1 MTRCRVGDLAVI
13 IADDHESQSNI
24 GKFVHVMGKPNPEEY
39 QLYGGEE
46 WECASESW
54 LMTKGDE
61 GFMLAPPGDSIAFSD
76 ADLRPIRDPG
86 DDAVDET
93 IQRLGTPADKAMREL
108 DEALAE
114 LKRVSRELREL
125 EKQLT

>member
-1 MTRCRVGDLAVI
+1 
-13 IADDHESQSNI
+13 
-24 GKFVHVMGKPNPEEY
+24 
-39 QLYGGEE
+39 
-46 WECASESW
+46 
-54 LMTKGDE
+54 MTKGDE
-61 GFMLAPPGDSIAFSD
+61 GFMSAPPGDSIAFSD

-86 DDAVDET
+86 PDAVDET
-93 IQRLGTPADKAMREL
+93 LQRLGTPADKAMREL